1 MKVLKWE
8 FRRNLRPLIIWL
20 VFIVG
25 IQFMYSYL
33 FQSFAGELFS
43 TKIQLLPKWFLKI
56 FGIEEIDFSNILHFF
71 AMQGQ
76 IWIFL
81 FATFYVMRL
90 SSSIIVKE
98 ENERTVDFVLSKP
111 ISRRKYVLEKILLV
125 SINLVIYD
133 GVIALSLLYLFD
145 KYKIKPFDIV
155 QFWYIVLSFVAVHV
169 FMALIGIITSTI
181 FRKRNTADTVTLFLL
196 GFFYILGLIARVYEK
211 YSYIKKLTPFGIFD
225 PADIIKTNS
234 FNYKAFVLIILLYL
248 AGTIFSVLYYER
260 KDIYA

>member
-1 MKVLKWE
+1 MKVLRWE
-8 FRRNLRPLIIWL
+8 FRRNLKPLIIWL

-25 IQFMYSYL
+25 IQFMYSSL
-33 FQSFAGELFS
+33 FQSFAGGLFS
-43 TKIQLLPKWFLKI
+43 TKFQLLPKGFLKI

-211 YSYIKKLTPFGIFD
+211 YSYLKKLTPFGIFD
-225 PADIIKTNS
+225 PADIIKTS
-234 FNYKAFVLIILLYL
+234 TFNYTAFTCVIVLYFTGI
-248 AGTIFSVLYYER
+248 IFSIFYYDLKDLY
-260 KDIYA
+260 A